1 MTDEPVARL
10 IEQATKLR
18 WNRRQILTRA
28 AALGLSAPAI
38 SVVLAACGGGS
49 DKTPTTKPA
58 AATTPTTS
66 SGATSSPAAA
76 TATTGSSTGGGQP
89 HDVRLTCR
97 RCHRDD
103 WRKPAA
109 TVATTPTGPTGK
121 GGVINISNTNGD
133 TQVGNPILSTAAT
146 MLPYY
151 MFSRLMV
158 YDDTGSLRPEL
169 ASEWAFSADNTELT
183 LMLRA
188 ANWHDGQPFTADD
201 VIFTFD
207 TIKDDKTDTDAKSK
221 LKVGGDF
228 VTWTKVD
235 DKTVKIALKEAFAP
249 ILYNLN
255 DVHIIPKHILSTVS
269 DINTDAFNTK
279 PIGTGPFKFSE
290 WQADQYV
297 KMVRNDDYWGGEVRP
312 DGLTVFFQ
320 SDSNV
325 AIASL
330 EAGDMDAIFTPPES
344 QPAYD
349 NKPGFKLYNYVY
361 FTPITLA
368 FNHKH
373 PILQDVKVR
382 QAIAMAIDK
391 KSLTDSVT
399 KGRGLV
405 ANNQFADTGPLDR
418 YNDYDNVKPVAFDV
432 DAANKLLDDAGYAMG
447 SDGIRQTTDG
457 KKFSF
462 NIITYSGF
470 EEYQNDMVIL
480 QEMLK
485 QVGMDIKPNTVEY
498 TTLEGMWADANDDPE
513 NRALELEEWPHP
525 FEFDP
530 DLFNELS
537 SQSFPPG
544 LNYMWF
550 KDDQCDQLI
559 DQGRTT
565 TDPDQ
570 RAAIYQKLD
579 VRRAEVIPAVP
590 LYIAVDGWVVSD
602 KLKGVADTPYFR
614 RYYLT
619 NAQDWWKE
627 A

>member
-10 IEQATKLR
+10 IEHATRLR
-18 WNRRQILTRA
+18 WNRRQVLTRA

-49 DKTPTTKPA
+49 DDKTATSAP
-58 AATTPTTS
+58 AATTPTTAA
-66 SGATSSPAAA
+66 ATGSPAAA
-76 TATTGSSTGGGQP
+76 TATTGGSASGGASPTTAGSPSSAATATTGN
-89 HDVRLTCR
+89 
-97 RCHRDD
+97 
-103 WRKPAA
+103 KPAA
-109 TVATTPTGPTGK
+109 TAAATASGPTGK
-121 GGVINISNTNGD
+121 GGIVNISNTNGD
-133 TQVGNPILSTAAT
+133 TQVGNPILATATT

-169 ASEWAFSADNTELT
+169 ASEWSFSPDNTELT
-183 LMLRA
+183 LKLRT
-188 ANWHDGQPFTADD
+188 ANWHDGQPFSADD

-228 VTWTKVD
+228 VTWEKVD
-235 DKTVKIALKEAFAP
+235 DATVKMTLKEAFAP

-255 DVHIIPKHILSTVS
+255 DVHIIPKHLLETVS
-269 DINTDAFNTK
+269 DINTDGFNTK
-279 PIGTGPFKFSE
+279 PVGTGPFKFSE

-320 SDSNV
+320 SDTNV

-349 NKPGFKLYNYVY
+349 NKPGFKLHNYVY

-382 QAIAMAIDK
+382 QAISMAIDK
-391 KSLTDSVT
+391 QSLTESVT

-418 YNDYDNVKPVAFDV
+418 YNDYDNVKPVTFDV

-447 SDGIRQTTDG
+447 DDGIRQTTDG

-485 QVGMDIKPNTVEY
+485 EIGMEIKPNTVEY
-498 TTLEGMWADANDDPE
+498 TTLEGMWADENDDPE

-530 DLFNELS
+530 DLYNELS
-537 SQSFPPG
+537 SHSLPPG
-544 LNYMWF
+544 QNYMWF

-565 TDPDQ
+565 TDPDK
-570 RAAIYQKLD
+570 RVDIYKQLD

-590 LYIAVDGWVVSD
+590 LYIAVDGWVTSD